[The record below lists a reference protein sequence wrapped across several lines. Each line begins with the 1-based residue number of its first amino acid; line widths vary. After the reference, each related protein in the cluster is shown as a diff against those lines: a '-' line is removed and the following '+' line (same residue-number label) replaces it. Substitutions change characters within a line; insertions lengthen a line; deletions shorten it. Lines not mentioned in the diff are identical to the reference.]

1 MPLGSSRAIGTTD
14 NQVMPACAEDVLA
27 FVDLVLGDLTRR
39 DGMFFGCR
47 ADEVD
52 GETVV
57 IQTGE
62 DGRYHLPLPRLG
74 KGEGAFMVTA
84 QAHPSADSAGRC
96 RHARARTSAATGAT
110 TRPTFLGMPK
120 APGSCAVGEY
130 EEKAWHWTS
139 LLA

>member
-1 MPLGSSRAIGTTD
+1 
-14 NQVMPACAEDVLA
+14 MPACAEDVLA

-47 ADEVD
+47 ADEGD

-74 KGEGAFMVTA
+74 KGEGAVMATA
-84 QAHPSADSAGRC
+84 QAHLSAVLAGRC
-96 RHARARTSAATGAT
+96 RHAPRTDIHCDRRNNEADFPGDAQSTGGPPRLAS
-110 TRPTFLGMPK
+110 TRRRRG
-120 APGSCAVGEY
+120 
-130 EEKAWHWTS
+130 HWTS
-139 LLA
+139 LLG